1 MTLFRVVVNPTYADL
16 QWFRFLVKKRP
27 KSSPFYFSTPF
38 KPSVYAVSGVWQ
50 SSCNRERYGWKD
62 KNSKNQS
69 KIIPLASKIRLPN
82 PDFKPFFDNQL
93 SGTIGRDD

>member
-38 KPSVYAVSGVWQ
+38 KPSVYAVSGDLCSLWY
-50 SSCNRERYGWKD
+50 R
-62 KNSKNQS
+62 
-69 KIIPLASKIRLPN
+69 
-82 PDFKPFFDNQL
+82 
-93 SGTIGRDD
+93 RDMDI